1 MPEMRERN
9 FCPSHC
15 QRSTLSMSLD
25 RYRAF
30 IDHGTWYIHF
40 LKAMTNIIF
49 PNNIFPKCI
58 FKVYLAYVSSKL
70 WKFITDIFEII
81 CWCFHLYSVKTH
93 FVIEPRLLLQRLF
106 QGTKDNRLKYINF
119 HNWKEIYFHNLEEN
133 SFYYNFDSSREL
145 LSFLFFQ
152 VFNRS

>member
-25 RYRAF
+25 RYRV
-30 IDHGTWYIHF
+30 IHTF
-40 LKAMTNIIF
+40 SESYDQHYFSKLYFSNC
-49 PNNIFPKCI
+49 IFPKCI
-58 FKVYLAYVSSKL
+58 FEVYLAYASSKL
-70 WKFITDIFEII
+70 WKFITDTFEII
-81 CWCFHLYSVKTH
+81 FHLYSVKTH

-119 HNWKEIYFHNLEEN
+119 HNWKEIFFHNLEEN